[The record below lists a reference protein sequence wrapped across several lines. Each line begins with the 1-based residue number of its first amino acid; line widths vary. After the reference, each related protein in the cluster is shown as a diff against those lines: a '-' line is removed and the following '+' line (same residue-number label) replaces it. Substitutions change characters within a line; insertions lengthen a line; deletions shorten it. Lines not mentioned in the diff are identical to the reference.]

1 MNRRPRDPT
10 APQIRAENI
19 YQTLRNR
26 ICTNRI
32 PPDSLLREEELAAEF
47 SVSRSPIRKV
57 LAKLEHEGLV
67 EVRHG
72 VGTYVTQID
81 EDALVEIYKARMSI
95 AAVTGPY
102 FVNPLT
108 PEHAA
113 MIEAYRARF
122 LALSPGDANDFA
134 DVNLSFYRDVTGLIA
149 NTCLREVH
157 RNLFYGTSRMWL
169 IRLPELDWADTIAK
183 VCDELDEIT
192 RAIRRSD
199 PIGLGYAMR
208 NGIAFNL
215 SQFQLTRE
223 FDDQV

>member
-1 MNRRPRDPT
+1 MTRRPRDPT

-32 PPDSLLREEELAAEF
+32 PPDTLLREEVLAAEF
-47 SVSRSPIRKV
+47 NVSRSPIRKV

-72 VGTYVTQID
+72 VGTHVTQID
-81 EDALVEIYKARMSI
+81 ADALVDIYRARMSI
-95 AAVTGPY
+95 AAATGPY
-102 FVNPLT
+102 FVTPLT
-108 PEHAA
+108 AAHAD
-113 MIEAYRARF
+113 MVDTYRDRF
-122 LALSPGDANDFA
+122 RALTPGDANGFA
-134 DVNLSFYRDVTGLIA
+134 DVNLQFYRDLTGLIA
-149 NTCLREVH
+149 NTCMREVH

-169 IRLPELDWADTIAK
+169 MKLPELDWADTIAK

-199 PIGLGYAMR
+199 PMALGYAMR

-215 SQFQLTRE
+215 SQFQLARE
-223 FDDQV
+223 FGEPE

>member
-1 MNRRPRDPT
+1 MQRRPRDPT

-32 PPDSLLREEELAAEF
+32 PPDTLLREEELAAEF
-47 SVSRSPIRKV
+47 GVSRSPIRKV

-72 VGTYVTQID
+72 VGTHVTQID
-81 EDALVEIYKARMSI
+81 PDALIEIYRARMSI
-95 AAVTGPY
+95 AAATGPY

-108 PEHAA
+108 PDHAA
-113 MIEAYRARF
+113 MIDGYRNRF
-122 LALSPGDANDFA
+122 HALPLGDTNGFA
-134 DVNLSFYRDVTGLIA
+134 DVNMQFYRDLTDLIA
-149 NTCLREVH
+149 NTCLREIH

-169 IRLPELDWADTIAK
+169 IRLPQLDWVDTIAK

-215 SQFQLTRE
+215 DQFRLAQDFAER
-223 FDDQV
+223 D